1 MAYTLSPNPLSP
13 VPLWRQRVGDL
24 YHGPGGDARSLRR
37 SLQRSVVCRAIVHMP
52 ILYVVMGGHGNAGC
66 DVSLGGDS
74 DPCWQKPAVAR
85 RGGSKASVSTTPQ
98 RKLLGLAS
106 EWSRARSLCVSLT
119 HARAPSPTCGSSEL
133 AAVSAPPLSR
143 LSLALSP
150 QNRRVA
156 AAGERGCGVH
166 TAFLYNT
173 SSCRGSSVGPTSYAP
188 KIAHPTRLH
197 RASPR

>member
-1 MAYTLSPNPLSP
+1 MSQSLATIVATEPRGTVAYTMSPNPLSP

-85 RGGSKASVSTTPQ
+85 KGRVKGQREHDPTAQTPRPRLGVVALSLSLSLSHTLAPPAPPVAARSCLRAPVTSRAVS
-98 RKLLGLAS
+98 L
-106 EWSRARSLCVSLT
+106 ARSLPKT
-119 HARAPSPTCGSSEL
+119 AGW
-133 AAVSAPPLSR
+133 PPLASV
-143 LSLALSP
+143 
-150 QNRRVA
+150 VA
-156 AAGERGCGVH
+156 VCTQLFCTTPVHAGG
-166 TAFLYNT
+166 
-173 SSCRGSSVGPTSYAP
+173 
-188 KIAHPTRLH
+188 
-197 RASPR
+197 RA

>member
-1 MAYTLSPNPLSP
+1 MSPNPLSP

-106 EWSRARSLCVSLT
+106 EWSRSRSLCLSHTRSRPQPHLWQL
-119 HARAPSPTCGSSEL
+119 G
-133 AAVSAPPLSR
+133 AVSAPLLPLTRCLSR
-143 LSLALSP
+143 ALSP